1 MRHARRVLGAVV
13 LAASLGLAAAVA
25 ALPPHITVTK
35 PTRMDII
42 HGGQVSGKMSLAV
55 GTTLDVDGVS
65 GEYVLVRIRLLKG
78 RVLAKDTDIASPD
91 LGVQDTSQGPQANAT
106 AQVAKAPPSTTAAA
120 KPVGAPSAPTD
131 LARATAQTA
140 AVSPRPPLDRRPPGP
155 GAATRF
161 LFLAVCAATIASYWL
176 LFAKLGKPG
185 WAAVV
190 PVYNLVVLTQIIGK
204 PTWWV
209 ILFFIP
215 FVNLVVCVLS
225 GFAIAESFGR
235 SKAFGLGVALLP
247 WIFVPVLVFGLPADP
262 GGNSAITEGL

>member
-13 LAASLGLAAAVA
+13 LAASLALAAAAA

-78 RVLAKDTDIASPD
+78 RVLAKDTDIASQDP
-91 LGVQDTSQGPQANAT
+91 GAQDTAQVPQANTT
-106 AQVAKAPPSTTAAA
+106 AQDAKASPSTAA
-120 KPVGAPSAPTD
+120 KAVSAPPAPTA
-131 LARATAQTA
+131 LARATAPTA

-155 GAATRF
+155 GAATRL
-161 LFLAVCAATIASYWL
+161 LFLAVFAATIASYWL
-176 LFAKLGKPG
+176 LFAKVGKPG
-185 WAAVV
+185 WASVV
-190 PVYNLVVLTQIIGK
+190 PVYNLVVLMQIIGK

-247 WIFVPVLVFGLPADP
+247 WIFVPVLVFGSPADP
-262 GGNSAITEGL
+262 GGNGAISESP